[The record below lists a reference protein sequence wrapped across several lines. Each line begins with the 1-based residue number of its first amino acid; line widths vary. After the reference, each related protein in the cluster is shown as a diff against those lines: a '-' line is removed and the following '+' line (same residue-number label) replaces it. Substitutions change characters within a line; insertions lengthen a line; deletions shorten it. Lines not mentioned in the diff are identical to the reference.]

1 MTTTIK
7 ATIKKVKISSVKI
20 ELSAGGLY
28 FWQIKLSDDST
39 IDSMRLFTDC
49 IKAVIDLREQLSDRI
64 SDQLRYPKS
73 FEKHIC
79 ANLLDDSIR

>member
-1 MTTTIK
+1 MME
-7 ATIKKVKISSVKI
+7 ATIKKVQINEVKI
-20 ELSAGGLY
+20 ELSDGGLY

-39 IDSMRLFTDC
+39 IDSQRLFTDC
-49 IKAVIDLREQLSDRI
+49 IKAICDCREQLSDRI
-64 SDQLRYPKS
+64 SDQSRYPKS

>member
-39 IDSMRLFTDC
+39 IDSQRLFTDC
-49 IKAVIDLREQLSDRI
+49 IKAIYDCHEQLSDRI
-64 SDQLRYPKS
+64 CDQFKYPRS
-73 FEKHIC
+73 FDKHIC
-79 ANLLDDSIR
+79 VNLLDDSIR

>member
-1 MTTTIK
+1 MIKTTIE
-7 ATIKKVKISSVKI
+7 TVRINEVKI

-28 FWQIKLSDDST
+28 CWRIKLSDDST

-64 SDQLRYPKS
+64 SDQSRYPKS
-73 FEKHIC
+73 FDKHIC

>member
-1 MTTTIK
+1 MME
-7 ATIKKVKISSVKI
+7 ATIKTVRINEIKI

-28 FWQIKLSDDST
+28 GWRIKLSDEST